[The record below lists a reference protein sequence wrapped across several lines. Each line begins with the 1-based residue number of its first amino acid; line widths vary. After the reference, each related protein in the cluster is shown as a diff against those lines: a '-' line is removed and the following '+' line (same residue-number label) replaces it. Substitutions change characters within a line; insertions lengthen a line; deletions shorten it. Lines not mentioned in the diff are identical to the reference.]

1 MNTKFKLATHVL
13 NTSIL
18 LSLSGLA
25 MAADDKNTDTM
36 VVTASGFSQ
45 QIKEAPATISVITPE
60 EISKKS

>member
-1 MNTKFKLATHVL
+1 MNTRFKLATHVI

-25 MAADDKNTDTM
+25 MAADDKNMDTM

-45 QIKEAPATISVITPE
+45 QIKEAPATISVITSE
-60 EISKKS
+60 EMLNAV